1 MALRWGIAAAGK
13 ISNDFVSALTTL
25 DADQHSVVAVAA
37 RDVKRASEF
46 AQRFGIPAA
55 YGSYQELAQDQNVQV
70 VYIGTTNPQH
80 YEVTRLMLEH
90 GKHVLVEKPLTINE
104 KNSRELIEL
113 AASKSLFIL
122 EAIWSRFL
130 PSYQYL
136 REQINSGALGDI
148 VSVDVEFGFKLDEID
163 RLA

>member
-25 DADQHSVVAVAA
+25 DAEHHSIVAVAA
-37 RDVKRASEF
+37 RDVNRAGEF
-46 AQRFGIPAA
+46 AQRFGIPSA
-55 YGSYQELAQDQNVQV
+55 YGSYEELANDPNVQV
-70 VYIGTTNPQH
+70 VYVGTTNPQH
-80 YEVTRLMLEH
+80 YPVALMMLEH

-104 KNSRELIEL
+104 KNSRHLIEV
-113 AASKSLFIL
+113 ATSKNLFIL

-130 PSYQYL
+130 PTYQYL
-136 REQINSGALGDI
+136 RERISSGALGDI
-148 VSVDVEFGFKLDEID
+148 VSVDVEFGFKIDEVD